1 MKRRMGHDLDS
12 EKARLLSL
20 ASEFGFDEEAAQACL
35 DELVRLYGD
44 DGQDFI
50 SVEHCGDDYLAR
62 LADCTQIDE
71 DWDVFGGS
79 EYEGCAPEYN
89 VTERNFE
96 LADNSSHES
105 EDETMDEAIVPD
117 SDEEFVPSDGNISS
131 SESDQGDMKEGT
143 YDSDDDIMIID
154 NPTKCS
160 KQSTSDV
167 PFSVNSSHVQFATK
181 ESSTEPTKIMGE
193 GRKRKNGIISSYFQ
207 KNVNLEMPSGEADS
221 LTNERRS
228 KIKCRTYEQLKDL
241 DEFELANLAVFG
253 NESFRPMQRRACE
266 AAMAR
271 KDCFVLMPT
280 GGGKSL
286 CYQLPAVLSSGV
298 TIVISPLLSLIQDQ
312 IITLV
317 VKFAVPATFLNSQQ
331 TSSQVLAILEELRK
345 DRPSCKLLYVTPE
358 KIAGSSS
365 FQEVLKSLQGK
376 GQLARFVIDEAH
388 CVSQWGHDFR
398 PDYRELGCL
407 KQKYPNVPVMALT
420 ATATQAVRE
429 DILKVLRIPHA
440 LVLETSFDR
449 PNLTYEVILKS
460 KDSLKQLGQT
470 ITERFNQQCG
480 IVYCLSKNE
489 CMDVCKYLND
499 KFHVKTVYYHA
510 GISSRGR
517 IEVQKRWHSGEVQV
531 VCATIAFG
539 MGIDKSDVRFV
550 IHNTMSKSIES
561 YYQESGR
568 AGRDNLT
575 ATCIVLYQKK
585 DFSRIVC
592 MLRSGQ
598 RCKNE
603 RFKLAMTQGRK
614 MQAYCEEKVQC
625 RRQMLL
631 DYFGENYNRLKCKN
645 GPNPCDNC
653 LKLSK

>member
-1 MKRRMGHDLDS
+1 MGYDLDS

-20 ASEFGFDEEAAQACL
+20 ASEFGFDEVVAETCL
-35 DELVRLYGD
+35 DELIQLYGD

-71 DWDVFGGS
+71 DWGVFGGS
-79 EYEGCAPEYN
+79 EYEGSPPANN
-89 VTERNFE
+89 VTEGNFE
-96 LADNSSHES
+96 LEDSSSHES
-105 EDETMDEAIVPD
+105 EDKTMDEAFVPD
-117 SDEEFVPSDGNISS
+117 SDEEFVPSDGNNSS
-131 SESDQGDMKEGT
+131 SESDQGYMEEET
-143 YDSDDDIMIID
+143 HASDDDIMIIE
-154 NPTKCS
+154 NPSKCS
-160 KQSTSDV
+160 KHSPTKV
-167 PFSVNSSHVQFATK
+167 PFSVNSSQVQFSTK
-181 ESSTEPTKIMGE
+181 ESSTQSTKIMRE
-193 GRKRKNGIISSYFQ
+193 GSKRKSGLISSYFP
-207 KNVNLEMPSGEADS
+207 KNINIEMSSGEAES
-221 LTNERRS
+221 VINEPGN
-228 KIKCRTYEQLKDL
+228 KIRCLTYEQLQNL

-253 NESFRPMQRRACE
+253 NESFRPMQRQACE
-266 AAMAR
+266 AAVAG
-271 KDCFVLMPT
+271 KDCFILMPT

-298 TIVISPLLSLIQDQ
+298 TVVISPLLSLIQDQ

-317 VKFAVPATFLNSQQ
+317 VKFAIPATFLNSQQ
-331 TSSQVLAILEELRK
+331 TSAQALAIMKELRK
-345 DRPSCKLLYVTPE
+345 VQPSCKLLYVTPE

-365 FQEVLKSLQGK
+365 FQEALKSLQEKGK
-376 GQLARFVIDEAH
+376 LARFVIDEAH

-407 KQKYPNVPVMALT
+407 KQKFPNVPVMALT
-420 ATATQAVRE
+420 ATATQAVRG

-449 PNLTYEVILKS
+449 PNLSYEVILKN

-510 GISSRGR
+510 GLAARGR
-517 IEVQKRWHSGEVQV
+517 MEVQKRWHSGEVQV

-575 ATCIVLYQKK
+575 ATCMVLYQKK

-592 MLRSGQ
+592 MLRLGQ
-598 RCKNE
+598 RCRNE
-603 RFKLAMTQGRK
+603 RFKLAMTQARK

-625 RRQMLL
+625 RRQILL
-631 DYFGENYNRLKCKN
+631 EYFGENYNRIKCKN
-645 GPNPCDNC
+645 GPNPCDSC
-653 LKLSK
+653 LKWSK